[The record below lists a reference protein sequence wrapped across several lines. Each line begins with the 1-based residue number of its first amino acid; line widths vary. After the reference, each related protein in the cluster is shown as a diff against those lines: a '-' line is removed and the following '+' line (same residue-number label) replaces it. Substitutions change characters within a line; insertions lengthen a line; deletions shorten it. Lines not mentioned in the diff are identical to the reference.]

1 MRSCRA
7 FFFSYAPPVLLIL
20 WYICVVRIGGYR
32 RTHRNRDIDPYY
44 RRLIESSDEDEQQ
57 IYADI
62 FDSTYEIEEG
72 GDEDAAMSSHNR
84 SLSSPISI
92 ESMNHR
98 IKSLPGLSSSLAA
111 SISQYAGYIN
121 IDAEK
126 DSNVFYWLF
135 EAPNN
140 ADALPL
146 LIWLNGGPGTVQYSS
161 NNNIIIWY
169 YITMIELVSELVS

>member
-1 MRSCRA
+1 MRSWRA
-7 FFFSYAPPVLLIL
+7 FFSYFHVLLIL
-20 WYICVVRIGGYR
+20 FYVCVARINGYR
-32 RTHRNRDIDPYY
+32 RIHRNRDIDRYY
-44 RRLIESSDEDEQQ
+44 RRLIESVSEEDEQQQQ

-62 FDSTYEIEEG
+62 FDSSTYDVIEEEGDEIE
-72 GDEDAAMSSHNR
+72 AAMSSHNR
-84 SLSSPISI
+84 SLSSPVSI
-92 ESMNHR
+92 GSIDHR
-98 IKSLPGLSSSLAA
+98 IKSLPGLSSSIAA

-146 LIWLNGGPGTVQYSS
+146 LIWLNGGPGKVTTTSS
-161 NNNIIIWY
+161 FGIPY
-169 YITMIELVSELVS
+169 FLTMSD